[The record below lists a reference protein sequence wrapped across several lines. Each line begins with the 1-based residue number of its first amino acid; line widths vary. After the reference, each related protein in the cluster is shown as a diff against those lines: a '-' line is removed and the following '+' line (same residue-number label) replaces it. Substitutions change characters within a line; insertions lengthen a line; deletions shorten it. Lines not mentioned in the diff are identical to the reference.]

1 MSIKSTNILAAFL
14 ASGVSLLALTAAD
27 SGPAAPTLDPK
38 VQERLAAEKEA
49 RKACK
54 AEICKALAAD
64 NAGSGVISCDTTK
77 TWLDSEIGARILR
90 GKISWPLG
98 NAKCSTHIE
107 IDRGDLVKLASSP
120 EATVKLKPH
129 TIKCIV
135 DKKDGHEDEK
145 DAYTLK
151 ISLAPEVT
159 FKNGKAYSVKLNWSD
174 IDAPTLLQGAIWS
187 ATTLDSAFNIM
198 SSSAV
203 AQIDDFMFDRCK
215 EVGVEIKTHS

>member
-1 MSIKSTNILAAFL
+1 MSIKSTNIFAAVL
-14 ASGVSLLALTAAD
+14 VSGVSLLALTAAD

-38 VQERLAAEKEA
+38 LQERLTAEKDA

-54 AEICKALAAD
+54 AEICKALAAGTVE
-64 NAGSGVISCDTTK
+64 NGLIACDATK
-77 TWLDSEIGARILR
+77 TWLDTEIGDRILL

-98 NAKCSTHIE
+98 HAKCTTHIE
-107 IDRGDLVKLASSP
+107 IDRSDLVKLASSP

-129 TIKCIV
+129 TIKCVV
-135 DKKDGHEDEK
+135 DKKGGQENEK

-159 FKNGKAYSVKLNWSD
+159 FKNGKASSVKLNWSD

-198 SSSAV
+198 SGSAV
-203 AQIDDFMFDRCK
+203 AQIDDFMFQHCK